1 MIINQFYLKEK
12 VSRSDII
19 AFFIIL
25 FGFFVSFLHLVS
37 KIFGIPIPEHPGTE
51 NPDEASA
58 TLKTLKYRDLSSKTD
73 SSDKEE
79 TEVTETDAK

>member
-1 MIINQFYLKEK
+1 M
-12 VSRSDII
+12 SS
-19 AFFIIL
+19 L

-58 TLKTLKYRDLSSKTD
+58 TTKTLRYRELNANPA
-73 SSDKEE
+73 KELDYAE
-79 TEVTETDAK
+79 IKEVTETDAK